1 MDDAR
6 LARRMWQLLE
16 PYHAVVYF
24 SPVAR
29 DRIQEAGLRGFWRG
43 YFATRAAPMGQVPAE
58 TVTAVF
64 YNFHPAMVARAIPDV
79 WELID
84 PDTAWQTRLDA
95 ADAALGQ
102 VLDNTE
108 LVGPALETAAA
119 LTRDAV
125 DACDPA
131 GRALFASHL
140 HLAWPDQP
148 HLVLWQAATML
159 REYRGDA
166 HNAALLAA
174 SIGGCDA
181 HILSAAAGTSP
192 RSQTQP
198 NRGWTDDD
206 WDTATNRLTNRG
218 LLDGLGN
225 LTRAG
230 TELVERIEEHTNRAS
245 LQPWARIGPDACR
258 ELEEITTPIARRIF
272 EVGWLATPNPIGL
285 PRP

>member
-1 MDDAR
+1 
-6 LARRMWQLLE
+6 MWQLLE

-64 YNFHPAMVARAIPDV
+64 YNFHPDMVARAIPHV

-84 PDTAWQTRLDA
+84 PETAWQTRLDA
-95 ADAALGQ
+95 ADAALDQ

-108 LVGPALETAAA
+108 LLVPGVETAAA
-119 LTRDAV
+119 LTRDAM
-125 DACDPA
+125 DGCDPA

-140 HLAWPDQP
+140 HLVWPDQP

-159 REYRGDA
+159 REFRGDA
-166 HNAALLAA
+166 HNAALLATG
-174 SIGGCDA
+174 IGGCDA
-181 HILSAAAGTSP
+181 HVLSDVAGISP

-198 NRGWTDDD
+198 NRGWTDED
-206 WDTATNRLTNRG
+206 WDDAMNRLTTRG
-218 LLDGLGN
+218 LIDAGGM
-225 LTRAG
+225 LTATG
-230 TELVERIEEHTNRAS
+230 SELIEQIEDQTNRAS
-245 LQPWARIGPDACR
+245 LQPWQRIGHEACR
-258 ELEEITTPIARRIF
+258 ELEEIMAPIARRIF
-272 EVGWLATPNPIGL
+272 DSGWLSAPNPIGL